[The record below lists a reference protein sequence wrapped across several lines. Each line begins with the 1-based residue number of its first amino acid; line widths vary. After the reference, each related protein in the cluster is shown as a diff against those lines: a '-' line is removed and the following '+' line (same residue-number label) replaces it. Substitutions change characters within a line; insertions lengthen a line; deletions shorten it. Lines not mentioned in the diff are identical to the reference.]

1 MKKSVLIAACLA
13 MLTAC
18 TGNKQKSADSAT
30 TERDSLV
37 EVINQ
42 KNSELDDIMG
52 TFNEIQ
58 DGLQQITEAEG
69 RVNLAKASAEKPSSA
84 EQIKEDMTF
93 IRDEMDK
100 NKEKIDQLQKKLRNS
115 SLNTT
120 KLQQTIEKLKAQMAE
135 QQTQINELQKELAAK
150 DITIAEQGKN
160 IEQLNTNVNDLSAE
174 NTRKT
179 ATIDT
184 QDKQLNTAWFVF
196 GTKSELT
203 EQKILSRGQVLRNE
217 SFNRDYFTKID
228 IRTLREIKLYSKSAK
243 LMTSHPAGSYSL
255 DKDEKGQYSLHINNP
270 QIFWSTNK
278 YLVILVK

>member
-100 NKEKIDQLQKKLRNS
+100 NKDKIDQLQKKLRNS

-203 EQKILSRGQVLRNE
+203 EQKILSKGQVLRNE

-270 QIFWSTNK
+270 QVFWSTNK